1 MRKIQADYIFP
12 ICSEPLKNAMIV
24 IYEKGKILELASAQT
39 YSDTEKYEGII
50 CPNFV
55 NAHCHLELS
64 YLKNVIPSGTGLV
77 NFIKPIIKIRNDFSA
92 ATMATAIAAAE
103 KEMIQNGI
111 AAVGDISNDT
121 TSFAQKAQGN
131 LRYHT
136 FVELLEIKDNE
147 AEIAIKNGKEVLDK
161 VPSAANSTASLSP
174 HAPYTVS
181 GSLLQKISV
190 FNKSKKNGIVTIHNQ
205 ECAAENEFFQ
215 TGKGEFYDFYKNFG
229 FDIETYFRPTKTNS
243 LHYTLKYLSKENKLL
258 LVHNTFSTTK
268 DIQLAHAH
276 SENVYS
282 CFCPNA
288 TLYIQNS
295 LPDFDIF
302 IKENAKITIGTDS
315 LTSNWQLCILSEL
328 KTISKAAPHISLADL
343 LRWATLNGA
352 ELLGFEEELGS
363 FEVGK
368 HAGINLIENID
379 LENLSL
385 TADSKVRRLV

>member
-12 ICSEPLKNAMIV
+12 ICSEPLKNAIIV
-24 IYEKGKILELASAQT
+24 VDEKGKILELASAQT

-147 AEIAIKNGKEVLDK
+147 AETAIKNGIDVLK
-161 VPSAANSTASLSP
+161 QVPKAAKSTASLSP

-243 LHYTLKYLSKENKLL
+243 LDYTLKYLSKENKLL

-276 SENVYS
+276 SENVYW

-288 TLYIQNS
+288 NLYIENR